1 MKQTIEV
8 NQHLDTAA
16 EEEMYRLDIYRLIA
30 DVKADE
36 RVLRN
41 RRLRLEA
48 LLADVPAI
56 SSQDTPETALN
67 GPTPCVILRTAQD
80 PQPRK
85 LAAAVAYDL
94 LRFSC
99 EMPDAPHL
107 RNI

>member
-1 MKQTIEV
+1 MKQAIEV
-8 NQHLDTAA
+8 NQHLNTAA
-16 EEEMYRLDIYRLIA
+16 KKEMYRLDIYRLIA

-41 RRLRLEA
+41 RRLQLEA
-48 LLADVPAI
+48 LLADVPAV
-56 SSQDTPETALN
+56 SSHDTPETALN
-67 GPTPCVILRTAQD
+67 GPTPCATLRTAQD

-85 LAAAVAYDL
+85 LAAAVACDL
-94 LRFSC
+94 WRFSC